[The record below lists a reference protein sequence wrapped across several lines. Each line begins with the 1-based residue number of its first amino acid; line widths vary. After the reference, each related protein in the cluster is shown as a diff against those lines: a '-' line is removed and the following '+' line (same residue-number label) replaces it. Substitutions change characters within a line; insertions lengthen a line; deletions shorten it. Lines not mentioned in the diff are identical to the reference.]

1 MKSACFVLHTDLF
14 KPWPV
19 VRAVKE
25 IDILRKNG
33 YEIHAV
39 CWIKSTNGQPNFE
52 KKNGVQLHRVFE
64 DPPKGAVKRFTT
76 YNKVLSRIASKIV
89 QVNPKVIICHDLEIL
104 KAGVIAKE
112 KLNVPLFFDA
122 HENWPEMVAHNS
134 RLEARYFTS
143 LEKKLLKKVTHSYTY
158 GNDLTDKYYE
168 MGFSATTLYNSKSIS
183 KIPKV
188 EEHEISNMKQ
198 ELGFEEE
205 DFIVGFSGSVSLTN
219 GTQQVI
225 DSLKDL
231 DPTVKF
237 LVVGGSGR
245 ESDLRSV
252 KRYVKIKQ
260 LESRVTFT
268 GRVPSETLL
277 RYTAVM
283 DVGTALFQPLSEN
296 EKARIPNKIFD
307 YMAMSVPMIVSD
319 FPNMRT
325 IVAEESDC
333 GVCVNPMDVK
343 AIGGAITQFEEEP
356 EMAKKKGENGKWM
369 FMSKYS
375 WDQQVEK
382 LRASHKIWRDRA

>member
-1 MKSACFVLHTDLF
+1 MKSACFVLHSDLF

-25 IDILRKNG
+25 IEVLRKNG
-33 YEIHAV
+33 YENHAV

-52 KKNGVQLHRVFE
+52 KKNGVQIHRVFE
-64 DPPKGAVKRFTT
+64 APPSGALKRFTT

-89 QVNPKVIICHDLEIL
+89 QINPAVIICHDLEIL
-104 KAGVIAKE
+104 KAGVLARE
-112 KLNVPLFFDA
+112 KLNVPLFLDA
-122 HENWPEMVAHNS
+122 HENWPEMVAKNS
-134 RLEARYFTS
+134 KLEARYFAS

-168 MGFSATTLYNSKSIS
+168 LGFSATTLYNSKSIS

-188 EEHEISNMKQ
+188 EAHEILDMKQ
-198 ELGFEEE
+198 DLGFREE

-225 DSLKDL
+225 DALKNL
-231 DPTVKF
+231 DPDVKF
-237 LVVGGSGR
+237 LIVGGSGR
-245 ESDLRSV
+245 ESDLSSA
-252 KRYVKIKQ
+252 KRYVKNKN
-260 LESRVTFT
+260 LENRVVFT

-307 YMAMSVPMIVSD
+307 YMAMGVPMIVSD

-325 IVAEESDC
+325 IVVKESDC
-333 GVCVNPMDVK
+333 GLSVNPMDVK
-343 AIGGAITQFEEEP
+343 AIGGAITKFQKDP

-369 FMSKYS
+369 FESKYS

-382 LRASHKIWRDRA
+382 LKASHKIWRDKV

>member
-1 MKSACFVLHTDLF
+1 MRSACFVLHTDLF
-14 KPWPV
+14 SPWPV

-25 IDILRKNG
+25 IEVLKKNG

-39 CWIKSTNGQPNFE
+39 CWIKSTNGLPNFE
-52 KKNGVQLHRVFE
+52 KQNGVQVHRVFE
-64 DPPKGAVKRFTT
+64 APPKGAVKRFTA
-76 YNKVLSRIASKIV
+76 YKKILSRVASKII
-89 QVNPKVIICHDLEIL
+89 QIKPDVIICHDLEIL
-104 KAGVIAKE
+104 KAGAIAKE
-112 KLNVPLFFDA
+112 KLNIPLFFDA
-122 HENWPEMVAHNS
+122 HENWPEMVAQNS
-134 RLEARYFTS
+134 KLEARYFAS

-168 MGFSATTLYNSKSIS
+168 MGFSATTLYNSKSIDM
-183 KIPKV
+183 IPNV
-188 EEHEISNMKQ
+188 EEHEIFSLKQ
-198 ELGFEEE
+198 EQGFEEG

-219 GTQQVI
+219 GIQQVI

-231 DPTVKF
+231 DPSVKF

-252 KRYVKIKQ
+252 KRYVKIKK
-260 LESRVTFT
+260 LENRVVFT
-268 GRVPSETLL
+268 GRVPPETLL

-325 IVAEESDC
+325 IVVKESDC

-343 AIGGAITQFEEEP
+343 AISKAITQFEEDP
-356 EMAKKKGENGKWM
+356 EMTKKKGENGKWM
-369 FMSKYS
+369 FLSKYS

-382 LRASHKIWRDRA
+382 LRTSHKIWRDKA